1 MRSVVWKTP
10 SELVLTPGVTAG
22 TSVWPGSLVLG
33 PVLGKTNFVS
43 YESQGTDFTQAL
55 VLMPWALLGGRWGG
69 RLLLPYFSS
78 IYSRKRRYY
87 WEDQAHV
94 AAMELGLP

>member
-22 TSVWPGSLVLG
+22 TSVWPDPLVLG

-69 RLLLPYFSS
+69 GLLLPYFSS
-78 IYSRKRRYY
+78 IYSRKRRHY
-87 WEDQAHV
+87 WEDQARV
-94 AAMELGLP
+94 AAMELGFP